1 MTRILTGRALLAA
14 LGLAL
19 ALAVVGARTEAAW
32 AAPANP
38 GGDIAAPIQPPEP
51 PDPPTPPTF
60 PGDLLNP
67 PADPEPPQPPD
78 PDPPVGPDDIA
89 NPTENPDPEPPT
101 TTEPPH
107 TTQPSGDASSIP
119 TPQRIDTGLGG
130 LAGQPGVAGPAAILL
145 LAATGLVILVLASI
159 CWRWT
164 RSSR

>member
-1 MTRILTGRALLAA
+1 MTRTLTGRALLAA
-14 LGLAL
+14 LGLTL

-32 AAPANP
+32 AAPADH
-38 GGDIAAPIQPPEP
+38 GGDMTAPIQPPEPPEP

-67 PADPEPPQPPD
+67 PAD

-107 TTQPSGDASSIP
+107 TTQPSGDAASIP
-119 TPQRIDTGLGG
+119 TPRRIDTGLGG
-130 LAGQPGVAGPAAILL
+130 LAGQPGLVGPAAILL
-145 LAATGLVILVLASI
+145 LAATALVILVLASI